1 MGISDIHWPEC
12 KVIAVKKYFSGL
24 LILVGNSLTTIGCVA
39 LLLTLSGLIQAEFF
53 AIGISSGVRVIGSVA
68 VSGCLL
74 SAIGYGIVE
83 DFEK

>member
-1 MGISDIHWPEC
+1 VGVFDMHWPEC
-12 KVIAVKKYFSGL
+12 KVMTVRKYFSGL
-24 LILVGNSLTTIGCVA
+24 LILVGNSLTAIGCVG

-83 DFEK
+83 YVEK